1 MKRGKQMKSEADK
14 SREIESRQRRVCDL
28 AEQFLDAA
36 IAKGEPFT
44 EALSNW
50 AMSKAEREAR

>member
-1 MKRGKQMKSEADK
+1 MKSEADK